1 MELLEMPSP
10 LGSPRHLHRLGA
22 QRTSHL
28 TRPLEKSRLLV
39 VDDENG
45 PRQALRMLL
54 KEDYEVLLAS
64 GVAQA
69 QRILTE
75 EPVDV
80 VITDIRMPNA
90 TGLDLLRIVK
100 GQDPD
105 IQVIILTGYGQLDT
119 AMEAIEHGAFAY
131 LEKPFDNT
139 VMLEKIHACLEKQR
153 QEDDR
158 RAMEFLAIEAN
169 RFETLGRLVSET
181 MHDLATPLSV
191 VGTHLDL
198 LLDNPTKPDLPKRL
212 DTMKAQIE
220 HCTDLVRNTM
230 NVLRSAPQDWLEFD
244 FNTTIAQCLD
254 VARPL
259 LATNQ
264 IAVISDFGED
274 VGRCEGYLVLLRQAV
289 LNLVY
294 NAAQA
299 MEEQE
304 EPCRIIVQTW
314 REEDQICLAVE
325 DTGPGIPE
333 AARGRIFE
341 TLYTTKGEK
350 GTGLGLTVVR
360 NVMSRH
366 GGTITL
372 DEHDGRGARFVLKFA
387 ARQTTA
393 QP

>member
-1 MELLEMPSP
+1 MELLTMVSP
-10 LGSPRHLHRLGA
+10 PGSPRHLHRMGV
-22 QRTSHL
+22 QRPSHL
-28 TRPLEKSRLLV
+28 SRPLEKSRLLV

-54 KEDYEVLLAS
+54 KEDYDVLLAS

-131 LEKPFDNT
+131 LEKPFDNL
-139 VMLEKIHACLEKQR
+139 VMLEKITACLEKQR

-198 LLDNPTKPDLPKRL
+198 LLDNPDKPDLTKRL
-212 DTMKAQIE
+212 DTMKSQIE
-220 HCTDLVRNTM
+220 HCTDLVKTTM
-230 NVLRSAPQDWLEFD
+230 NVLRSAPQDWVEFD
-244 FNTTIAQCLD
+244 FNQTVAQCLV

-259 LATNQ
+259 LTAHQVALVTDY
-264 IAVISDFGED
+264 SED
-274 VGRCEGYLVLLRQAV
+274 VGKCEGYLVLLRQAV
-289 LNLVY
+289 LNLVN
-294 NAAQA
+294 NACQA
-299 MEEQE
+299 MENQE
-304 EPCRIIVQTW
+304 EARRILVQSW
-314 REEDQICLAVE
+314 KEDDQICLAIE
-325 DTGPGIPE
+325 DSGEGVPE

-341 TLYTTKGEK
+341 TLYTTKGDQ

-366 GGTITL
+366 SGTVSL
-372 DEHDGRGARFVLKFA
+372 ESGEGRGARFVLKFPW
-387 ARQTTA
+387 RQSAT
-393 QP
+393 